1 MRVDRRRLM
10 GCGGAGLLLSAA
22 GAAPALAQAEA
33 ARREKATVLEDM
45 GAWIAALR
53 YEDIPAAT
61 VRKVRYLLLDTF
73 GCALGAVNGA
83 PVRAARQVI
92 RSRGSNP
99 QASVIGTGWKTS
111 VDEAAFLNA
120 MQIRYL
126 DFNDYAAFGYPHH
139 PSINLAAALAVAELR
154 NLSGRDV
161 ILGLVVGYDVH
172 IKVRDASERRGFDMP
187 SLEAQY
193 GSAAAAARLMGLD
206 AKGIANTLSIAA
218 SNANTLSEVRAGDTL
233 TNAKGTAEAL
243 AVRAGTFAALLSKA
257 GIDYPPTM
265 MDGEFSYKALVSRG
279 LKEDVLRKRSGDF
292 EIMKSSM
299 KMWPSIGTSQAPIAA
314 ALQFRDKGIKAA
326 DIKSVTLRLS
336 SFGYDQQK
344 GFLSH
349 NITTRE
355 HADHSCPYVLARAFM
370 DGDVR
375 EEDFD
380 PRRFRDPAALA
391 FMEKITVLE
400 DPELTKNGADIL
412 GCRLEITLNNGSSQ
426 KIDMLYAPGSVQNP
440 ATDQQVEH
448 KFFDLAEGTLGKAGA
463 RRARDAI
470 LSLDRARDLK
480 ILIAALSPPKGG
492 KA

>member
-1 MRVDRRRLM
+1 MDRRALLRQ
-10 GCGGAGLLLSAA
+10 GGAGVLLAA
-22 GAAPALAQAEA
+22 SGGAALAQEGPAK
-33 ARREKATVLEDM
+33 RDKPTVLEDM

-53 YEDIPAAT
+53 YEDMPAAT
-61 VRKVRYLLLDTF
+61 VKKVRYLLLDTF

-83 PVRAARQVI
+83 PVKAAREVI
-92 RSRGSNP
+92 RARGGNP
-99 QASVIGTGWKTS
+99 QATVIGTGWKTS

-139 PSINLAAALAVAELR
+139 PSINLAAALAIAELR
-154 NLSGRDV
+154 DLSGKDV
-161 ILGLVVGYDVH
+161 MLGLTVGYDVH

-187 SLEAQY
+187 SIEAQY

-206 AKGIANTLSIAA
+206 AKGIANVLSIAA

-243 AVRAGTFAALLSKA
+243 AVRAGTFAALLGKA

-265 MDGEFSYKALVSRG
+265 VDGEFSYKALVSRG
-279 LKEDVLRKRSGDF
+279 LKEDILRKRSGAF

-314 ALQFRDKGIKAA
+314 ALQFREKGVRPA
-326 DIKSVTLRLS
+326 DIKSVTLHLS

-355 HADHSCPYVLARAFM
+355 HADHSCPYVVTRAFI

-375 EEDFD
+375 EEDFE

-391 FMEKITVLE
+391 FMEKISVLE

-412 GCRLEITLNNGSSQ
+412 GCRLEITLNNGQTQ

-440 ATDQQVEH
+440 ATDAQVEH
-448 KFFDLAEGTLGKAGA
+448 KFFDLAEGTLGQAGA

-470 LSLDRARDLK
+470 LSIDTARDLK
-480 ILIAALSPPKGG
+480 VLIAALSPLRGAK
-492 KA
+492 K